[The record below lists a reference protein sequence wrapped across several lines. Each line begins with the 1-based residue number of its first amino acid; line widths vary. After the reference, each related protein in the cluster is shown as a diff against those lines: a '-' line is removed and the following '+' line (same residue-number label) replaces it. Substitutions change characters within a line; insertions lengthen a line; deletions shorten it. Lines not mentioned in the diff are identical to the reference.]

1 MTRLIDADV
10 LIKRLKPYI
19 NKYGGESFPYD
30 IVHDAFIY
38 EIEHEPTIDAVP
50 IEFIDKRIVE
60 LTKLGAHVFTANGGY
75 VSSVDFRRYEL
86 EEIIKIWRKEHHLKT
101 DIRSAV

>member
-1 MTRLIDADV
+1 MTRLIDADALRDNWLC
-10 LIKRLKPYI
+10 LIGDDFKASDFVRAI
-19 NKYGGESFPYD
+19 DEQ
-30 IVHDAFIY
+30 
-38 EIEHEPTIDAVP
+38 PTAEAIP

-86 EEIIKIWRKEHHLKT
+86 EEIIKIWRKEHDKT
-101 DIRSAV
+101 D